1 MEGRQIAGAVVGTVI
16 KVVVTAVFLMFVYR
30 YAVEAYDY
38 GYRIFGEE
46 PMDAEPG
53 RDVTVTIGEHD
64 STQDVAEMLMQ
75 RGLIRDAK
83 LFVIQEKLSGLEEG
97 IQPGTYDLNTAM
109 KVAEMLEI
117 FAAGNGETET
127 EGME

>member
-1 MEGRQIAGAVVGTVI
+1 MEGRQVVGAVVGTVI

-30 YAVEAYDY
+30 YAVEAYNY

-46 PMDAEPG
+46 PMDVEPG
-53 RDVTVTIGEHD
+53 RDVTVTIGEYD
-64 STQDVAEMLMQ
+64 STEDVAEMLVQ

-97 IQPGTYDLNTAM
+97 LRPGTYDLNTAM
-109 KVAEMLEI
+109 TVEEMLEI
-117 FAAGNGETET
+117 FAAGNAGTET
-127 EGME
+127 EAVQ

>member
-53 RDVTVTIGEHD
+53 RDVTVTIEEHD

-83 LFVIQEKLSGLEEG
+83 LFVMQEKLSGLAEG

-109 KVAEMLEI
+109 KVEEMLEI